1 MVASRKFVISLAAVL
16 AAAALAAGCE
26 SMGLEGPK
34 DVFMGK
40 PAPSPDLPEHPKL
53 VMPPQNA
60 GLPVP
65 RAGYEPAMAGPDPAR
80 PNTQAANAVPA
91 AAPAADAPK
100 KEGSSGWLGGWFG
113 GSKTQ

>member
-65 RAGYEPAMAGPDPAR
+65 GQGTNRQWPAQTQPA